1 MLWRIYKLTGW
12 LIWFGPS
19 WARFRKWLLEKL
31 PGWHA
36 WRNWL
41 CVGPYR
47 CWCCARSASSPASC
61 CIARSIFSTVTG

>member
-36 WRNWL
+36 WRN
-41 CVGPYR
+41 
-47 CWCCARSASSPASC
+47 
-61 CIARSIFSTVTG
+61 